1 MAAIALSQTQ
11 AGAAVTFLERACRA
25 FDDAGVDYAVVG
37 GQAVALHG
45 VVRGTLDLDVV
56 LRWEP
61 EVVGA
66 AEAALRKM
74 GLVSRLPITAV
85 HVVANRDRYIKERN
99 LMAWTFYNPEVPL
112 EEVDIIISYDLAG
125 KPVSRVAVGG
135 GSVAVL
141 SAAALI
147 EMKRASGRPQDLED
161 ARALEKLR

>member
-1 MAAIALSQTQ
+1 M
-11 AGAAVTFLERACRA
+11 TFLERFCRA

-45 VVRGTLDLDVV
+45 VVRGTLDVDVV

-61 EVVGA
+61 EVVAA

-74 GLVSRLPITAV
+74 GLVSRLPVTAADV
-85 HVVANRDRYIKERN
+85 IAHRDSYVRERN
-99 LMAWTFYNPEVPL
+99 LIAWNFYNPQSPL
-112 EEVDIIISYDLAG
+112 EQVDIIIPYDLAG
-125 KPVSRVAVGG
+125 RLVSRIAVGE
-135 GSVAVL
+135 GSVTVL

-161 ARALEKLR
+161 AKALEKLR

>member
-1 MAAIALSQTQ
+1 M
-11 AGAAVTFLERACRA
+11 TFLERVCRA

-45 VVRGTLDLDVV
+45 VVRGTLDVDVV

-61 EVVGA
+61 EVVAA

-74 GLVSRLPITAV
+74 GLVSRLPVAAAD
-85 HVVANRDRYIKERN
+85 VVAHRDRYVRERN
-99 LMAWTFYNPEVPL
+99 LIAWNFYHPQAPL

-141 SAAALI
+141 SAGALI
-147 EMKRASGRPQDLED
+147 EMKHASGRPQDLED
-161 ARALEKLR
+161 AKALEKLR